1 MVYLGEGLY
10 WCNNSRLDLIIDYEE
25 YSKGEGNNE
34 RNSNSVNSINTYG
47 SNGISHNRAHDT
59 QEQGSCNALL
69 CNIGD
74 TVYIVNFCPKER
86 TDEIFGMP
94 IRGEEWWI
102 DRYTV
107 RSEHSRYTMSGLI
120 LRGVAFL
127 EEKDAMAYL
136 QKARA
141 EYENGQRGK

>member
-1 MVYLGEGLY
+1 MNGTVIALIALTLMGVMV
-10 WCNNSRLDLIIDYEE
+10 SLIIEHMILKKIE
-25 YSKGEGNNE
+25 
-34 RNSNSVNSINTYG
+34 
-47 SNGISHNRAHDT
+47 
-59 QEQGSCNALL
+59 EQGSCNALL

-127 EEKDAMAYL
+127 EEKEARAYL
-136 QKARA
+136 QKART
-141 EYENGQRGK
+141 EYENIHRQGDR

>member
-1 MVYLGEGLY
+1 MNETIIALLVLTLVGVMV
-10 WCNNSRLDLIIDYEE
+10 SLITQCSMLKKIEAQ
-25 YSKGEGNNE
+25 
-34 RNSNSVNSINTYG
+34 G
-47 SNGISHNRAHDT
+47 SN
-59 QEQGSCNALL
+59 NALL

-74 TVYIVNFCPKER
+74 TVYIVNFCPKEK
-86 TDEIFGMP
+86 TDEIFDMP

-127 EEKDAMAYL
+127 EEKEARAYL
-136 QKARA
+136 QKART
-141 EYENGQRGK
+141 EYENIHRQGDR

>member
-1 MVYLGEGLY
+1 MKSIQKGNEIMNGTVIALIALTLMGVMV
-10 WCNNSRLDLIIDYEE
+10 SLIIEHMILKKIE
-25 YSKGEGNNE
+25 
-34 RNSNSVNSINTYG
+34 
-47 SNGISHNRAHDT
+47 
-59 QEQGSCNALL
+59 EQGSGNALL

-86 TDEIFGMP
+86 TDEIFDMP

-136 QKARA
+136 QKART
-141 EYENGQRGK
+141 EYENGQRDK